1 MEKGELIIKLTK
13 VFQETFGNS
22 GLVLTDTLTAND
34 VDNWDSLSHMILIV
48 EIEKLFDIKFKLKE
62 LNKMNN
68 VGALIEIIQSKLNQE

>member
-48 EIEKLFDIKFKLKE
+48 EIEKLFGIKFKLKE

-68 VGALIEIIQSKLNQE
+68 VGALIEIIQSKLN

>member
-1 MEKGELIIKLTK
+1 MENGELIIKLTK

-68 VGALIEIIQSKLNQE
+68 VGALIEIIQSKLN

>member
-68 VGALIEIIQSKLNQE
+68 VGALIEIIQSKLN